1 MIRHLAQSLQ
11 YPYPS
16 ACSFP
21 SFGSRSSDCPHP
33 SVPDGS
39 SNVLFLS
46 SIYSP
51 RTCYIDLDNLPLS
64 PVYLSA
70 WAKFLGNRDSEF
82 EFVLWPSYVH
92 CGVCVSLIQHIKQMN
107 KLSKDLRNPGVQVSL
122 LIALVLKIIM
132 SLLYHH
138 HHYYYHYYYHC
149 MCLYDVCGGLHAVV
163 LVWRSEDSFVEWAY
177 FFIWGL
183 ENQT

>member
-1 MIRHLAQSLQ
+1 M
-11 YPYPS
+11 
-16 ACSFP
+16 
-21 SFGSRSSDCPHP
+21 
-33 SVPDGS
+33 
-39 SNVLFLS
+39 
-46 SIYSP
+46 
-51 RTCYIDLDNLPLS
+51 
-64 PVYLSA
+64 
-70 WAKFLGNRDSEF
+70 
-82 EFVLWPSYVH
+82 H